1 LKAKLR
7 VHNKN
12 LTVTQVV
19 EGMQAKGIDITAET
33 IRARSKSRKTL
44 AELGEAQDK
53 LAKQELGLSSDES
66 VSDDEEMK
74 AQEADTRGR
83 KKLTKRKREKSIQP
97 RDFGSDEDMRE
108 AQPDMTAVEALSK
121 IKSRSYTP
129 AQRSVSVKHAIRSKS
144 KSRLEGSV
152 PPRVIP
158 VPEEQIRLAKKIT
171 KKAFGRV
178 V

>member
-1 LKAKLR
+1 
-7 VHNKN
+7 
-12 LTVTQVV
+12 
-19 EGMQAKGIDITAET
+19 MQAKGIDIDADT
-33 IRARSKSRKTL
+33 IRARSKSRRTL
-44 AELGEAQDK
+44 AQLDEAQEK

-66 VSDDEEMK
+66 VSEDEEMK
-74 AQEADTRGR
+74 AMEASTRGR
-83 KKLTKRKREKSIQP
+83 KKLAKRKRTKSVQAA
-97 RDFGSDEDMRE
+97 DFNSDEDMQE

-158 VPEEQIRLAKKIT
+158 VPEEQIRLAKKIN
-171 KKAFGRV
+171 KKAFGRNV
-178 V
+178 